1 MISLSIYHLKKV
13 LTILGNRCF
22 PVSPSLNKVVKKMR
36 KKTYTHTVGKGFI
49 LTPPPFTPPYKHPN
63 ATSTACISVF
73 HQLHCLA
80 QIRSAYYAPF
90 SLSNVANH
98 VDHCFDYLRM
108 ALMCAGD
115 TSLEWVLEGE
125 VGTDGSGAVHMCRDY
140 GALRT
145 WAEERRSDDSSG
157 TL

>member
-1 MISLSIYHLKKV
+1 
-13 LTILGNRCF
+13 
-22 PVSPSLNKVVKKMR
+22 
-36 KKTYTHTVGKGFI
+36 
-49 LTPPPFTPPYKHPN
+49 
-63 ATSTACISVF
+63 
-73 HQLHCLA
+73 
-80 QIRSAYYAPF
+80 
-90 SLSNVANH
+90 
-98 VDHCFDYLRM
+98 M

-140 GALRT
+140 GELRN